1 MGCPS
6 CGASHPEGQRFC
18 GQCGAVLSETPVA
31 SADTAPLQERK
42 LATVLFADVVG
53 FTSLAERTD
62 PEIVARMV
70 DAAFRE
76 LGAVVLEH
84 GGTIDKYMG
93 DSLMAVFGVPVA
105 HDDDAERA
113 VAAGLAM
120 RRLGGDLVF
129 SIGINSGAVM
139 ATPVGRGG
147 DSTVIGDTVNV
158 AARLEKAA
166 GPGEVLCGPLT
177 AELIGSRAVFR
188 ARQPVIL
195 KGKREPVDVWEAV
208 ALLPS
213 DANQPGDGM
222 PLLGRDEDLA
232 YLEALWRR
240 VYRDGEAQ
248 VALLCGEAGS
258 GKTRLVRELARRTEP
273 DGTVIWATYPA
284 YGPVGGPRVAAE
296 LLRQLGSAGDE
307 DVMARVRSLVGPAE
321 QSLQA
326 IDPAGLQQ
334 EQLWALAR
342 LLEEKS
348 AERPLLIVIDDM
360 HRSTETTL
368 DILVGLSARLGRA
381 PLLLLLVG
389 RSEPGEWLVR
399 LPSAR
404 TVRLAPLAP
413 KDAADLAAALVCE
426 KPLAPEAVNFLVE
439 RAGGNPLYMRELI
452 GMARAQGSLVDDGD
466 YYRLGSAA
474 SVPASLQAV
483 LAARLDA
490 LSPTSKL
497 LFQHTA
503 VLGDGSSA
511 EQIVALGRGGG
522 ESILRALVDG
532 GLLRR
537 NPGGGYEA
545 TDPLM
550 REVAYET
557 LPRNIRGDLHQR
569 AARLV
574 SQPEDRARHLE
585 RAAEYSPDDAS
596 VAREAAD
603 ALATVGEQLVTQS
616 RLVDAGRVLSRAVAL
631 GCRRPSALFE
641 LGRIKE
647 TSGEDEDALRTLA
660 LIEDDPR
667 DPAVAIERDHA
678 RARVKMFK
686 DPAWA
691 LPGLREASRRWR
703 EAGYEVRAAWALAN
717 AGVASF
723 HMSQMED
730 AVADLERALAI
741 FERYDESSATV
752 AVSSFLCLAK
762 PTDRRVPEWL
772 HGALQFADESGD
784 RSKQVAALTSLAW
797 HHFLRSL
804 WGGPDDTADAERLA
818 LRLAEVAEDL
828 GAVEPAMQAR
838 SLLAI
843 MARLSGRIG
852 PAATQT
858 KLLARHLA
866 LHRHEPWLG
875 WAAGFVVAM
884 AEGAS
889 PGAPPFPPATS
900 PDPVAGVAADVIRTE
915 LVLAGRGDEVIG
927 QLRTPHGKQENVLS
941 DAMGVLCALTL
952 VLSGRAAEARRWAER
967 AARAGRV
974 IGALPIEL
982 AARALLAEIT
992 GDGGDLPAAPAAS
1005 SSLAESLLLRAH
1017 AVLGDDTARRAL
1029 TDAARL
1035 LVAPGLLRG
1044 L

>member
-6 CGASHPEGQRFC
+6 CGASHADSQRFC
-18 GQCGAVLSETPVA
+18 GQCGAVLIEAPVA
-31 SADTAPLQERK
+31 SSDATPLQERK

-139 ATPVGRGG
+139 ATPVGEGG

-166 GPGEVLCGPLT
+166 GPGEVWCGPLT

-195 KGKREPVDVWEAV
+195 KGKREPVEVWEAV
-208 ALLPS
+208 ALRPS
-213 DANQPGDGM
+213 DASQPGDAM
-222 PLLGRDEDLA
+222 PMLGREEDLA
-232 YLEALWRR
+232 YLESLWRR
-240 VYRDGEAQ
+240 VHRDGEAQ

-258 GKTRLVRELARRTEP
+258 GKTRLVRELARRTQPE
-273 DGTVIWATYPA
+273 GSLIWATYPA

-296 LLRQLGSAGDE
+296 VLRQLGSAGDE

-326 IDPAGLQQ
+326 IDPTGLQQ

-348 AERPLLIVIDDM
+348 ADRPLLIVIDDM

-389 RSEPGEWLVR
+389 RSDPGDWLGR

-426 KPLAPEAVNFLVE
+426 KPLAEEAINFLVE

-452 GMARAQGSLVDDGD
+452 AMARAQGSLVDDGD
-466 YYRLGSAA
+466 CYRLGSAA

-490 LSPTSKL
+490 LSPTAKL

-503 VLGDGSSA
+503 ILGDGSTA
-511 EQIVALGRGGG
+511 DQIFALGRGDR
-522 ESILRALVDG
+522 ESMLRGLVDG

-557 LPRNIRGDLHQR
+557 LPRNVRGDLHRR

-585 RAAEYSPDDAS
+585 RAAEYIPDDAS
-596 VAREAAD
+596 VATEAAE
-603 ALATVGEQLVTQS
+603 ALAAMGEQLASQS
-616 RLVDAGRVLSRAVAL
+616 RLVDAGRVLGRAVAL

-641 LGRIKE
+641 LARIQE
-647 TSGEDEDALRTLA
+647 TSGDDEDALRTLA
-660 LIEDDPR
+660 LVEDDPR
-667 DPAVAIERDHA
+667 DPAIAIERDHA
-678 RARVKMFK
+678 RARASMFK

-691 LPGLREASRRWR
+691 QPRLREASVRWQ
-703 EAGYEVRAAWALAN
+703 EAGHEVRSAWALAN

-723 HMSQMED
+723 NQSRMAD

-762 PTDRRVPEWL
+762 PSDRRVPEWL
-772 HGALQFADESGD
+772 AGALRFADESGD
-784 RSKQVAALTSLAW
+784 RTKQVAALTSLAW

-804 WGGPDDTADAERLA
+804 WGGPADTATAERLA

-828 GAVEPAMQAR
+828 GAIEPAIQAR

-843 MARLSGRIG
+843 MARLSGRIQ
-852 PAATQT
+852 PAVTET
-858 KLLARHLA
+858 KLLTRHLG

-875 WAAGFVVAM
+875 WAASFAVAR
-884 AEGAS
+884 ADGAS
-889 PGAPPFPPATS
+889 HAAPPFPPVNS
-900 PDPVAGVAADVIRTE
+900 PDPVAGVAAHVIRTE
-915 LVLAGRGDEVIG
+915 LVLAGRGEEVMG
-927 QLRTPHGKQENVLS
+927 QLRALEGKQENVIS
-941 DAMGVLCALTL
+941 DAMGVLCALAL
-952 VLSGRAAEARRWAER
+952 VLSGRAGEARRWAER
-967 AARAGRV
+967 AARAARV
-974 IGALPIEL
+974 IDAPPVEL
-982 AARALLAEIT
+982 AARALLAEIS
-992 GDGGDLPAAPAAS
+992 GDGGGLPAAPPRA

-1017 AVLGDDTARRAL
+1017 ASLGDDTARGELAH
-1029 TDAARL
+1029 AARS
-1035 LVAPGLLRG
+1035 LVAPGLLSG
-1044 L
+1044 M